1 MNTMHL
7 FAGAGGGLLADLI
20 LGHTPVIAV
29 EWDKYACQVLRK
41 RTADGWFPG
50 LQVWE
55 GDVRLFDPS
64 EYAGRMDCISAGFP
78 CTDLSSAGNQAGLSE
93 GTRSGLYREVLRIAD
108 IVRPRFLFLENV
120 AAILANEWL
129 GTVLGDLAARGYDAR
144 WTCLPASAAGAP
156 HYRDRWWCLCR
167 HTDRGSRD
175 TIGEIPKAMHTKSSR
190 VGNVPNADSSG
201 KLQPQG
207 GQCEQRGWLGDV
219 GEDVA
224 DTASERTRENHSRLW
239 EGISGTGGGEG
250 TKAKNV
256 ADTHGEVCSRLPS
269 GTEKEK
275 PFIGILRQNVAHPM
289 LQRSE
294 GEQPS
299 IADQSQ
305 RQGPEQRPDR
315 PCSDG
320 DGRGST
326 ESDLG
331 GMVDGLASELD
342 ADWWSTEPDV
352 GRTATGVPNRSA
364 RIKALGNGQV
374 PIQAA
379 TAWVIL
385 GGPITQ

>member
-1 MNTMHL
+1 MERVGGVGKLNTMHL

-20 LGHTPVIAV
+20 LGHKPIIAV
-29 EWDKYACQVLRK
+29 EWDKYGCQVLRA
-41 RTADGWFPG
+41 RAADGWFPG

-55 GDVRLFDPS
+55 GDVRMFDPS
-64 EYAGRMDCISAGFP
+64 DYAGRVDSIHAGFP
-78 CTDLSSAGNQAGLSE
+78 CQDISSAGNQAGLSE

-108 IVRPRFLFLENV
+108 IVRPRYLFLENV

-144 WTCLPASAAGAP
+144 WTCLPASATGAP

-175 TIGEIPKAMHTKSSR
+175 TIGEIPKSMHTKSSR

-224 DTASERTRENHSRLW
+224 DT
-239 EGISGTGGGEG
+239 
-250 TKAKNV
+250 
-256 ADTHGEVCSRLPS
+256 HGEVCSRLPS

-289 LQRSE
+289 LQRSQ
-294 GEQPS
+294 GEQPR
-299 IADQSQ
+299 IVDQSQ
-305 RQGPEQRPDR
+305 RERQEQRPDR
-315 PCSDG
+315 PCGDG
-320 DGRGST
+320 DGWRAT
-326 ESDLG
+326 ES
-331 GMVDGLASELD
+331 GMGRVVDGLAPELD
-342 ADWWSTEPDV
+342 GGWWSAEPNV
-352 GRTATGVPNRSA
+352 GRTATGIPNRAA

-379 TAWVIL
+379 TAWMIL